1 MVIGWMV
8 CSRAAEGI
16 NNALV
21 TRREKVM
28 KLLSLNRGIN
38 AATKKATAKPKKW
51 VMSAEARKRIADAQ
65 RKRWGIIY
73 LTPLFDMIA
82 T

>member
-1 MVIGWMV
+1 MV

-21 TRREKVM
+21 TRREKVK
-28 KLLSLNRGIN
+28 KLLSPNRGIN
-38 AATKKATAKPKKW
+38 AATKKATARPKKR
-51 VMSAEARKRIADAQ
+51 VMSAEARKRIADVQ

>member
-21 TRREKVM
+21 TRREKVK
-28 KLLSLNRGIN
+28 KLLSPNRGIN
-38 AATKKATAKPKKW
+38 AATKKA
-51 VMSAEARKRIADAQ
+51 
-65 RKRWGIIY
+65 
-73 LTPLFDMIA
+73 PLCQHV
-82 T
+82 

>member
-1 MVIGWMV
+1 MDYEHIIQ
-8 CSRAAEGI
+8 GI
-16 NNALV
+16 DDEI
-21 TRREKVM
+21 TRLEKVK

-38 AATKKATAKPKKW
+38 AATKKATAKPKKR
-51 VMSAEARKRIADAQ
+51 VISAEARKRIGDAQ

>member
-1 MVIGWMV
+1 LDFSSERLLPPTASTTISTAISAKPFDTKL
-8 CSRAAEGI
+8 SRYCLK
-16 NNALV
+16 LV
-21 TRREKVM
+21 DTLR
-28 KLLSLNRGIN
+28 
-38 AATKKATAKPKKW
+38 ATAKPKKR
-51 VMSAEARKRIADAQ
+51 VMSAEARKRIADVQ

>member
-1 MVIGWMV
+1 MDYKRVIQ
-8 CSRAAEGI
+8 GI
-16 NNALV
+16 DDEI
-21 TRREKVM
+21 TRLEKVK
-28 KLLSLNRGIN
+28 KLLSPNRGIN
-38 AATKKATAKPKKW
+38 AATKKATAKPKKR
-51 VMSAEARKRIADAQ
+51 VMSAEARKRIADVQ